1 MANLTALDKTLD
13 LAEWKRRYAAH
24 IMKVAEWPEVAAIQ
38 NAEAAAEELNGIWE
52 DFENNPEGA
61 ADAEMSHWEHDGD
74 E

>member
-1 MANLTALDKTLD
+1 MSIEID
-13 LAEWKRRYAAH
+13 EWKRRYAAH

-52 DFENNPEGA
+52 GFGNDPEGA
-61 ADAEMSHWEHDGD
+61 ADAEMSHWDDDGN